1 MPAPDDGS
9 CGRARPASSRAAAGG
24 NLTQRPRVIVM
35 HLLWRYSDP
44 VTTKH
49 VSLRL
54 SPEMHSRLVAAAER
68 NHRSLNGEIEE
79 AVDRH
84 LQREDLRG
92 MVVHHKDGDRAS
104 LKLDNLEI
112 RESGQ

>member
-1 MPAPDDGS
+1 MMGLAVEPGPH
-9 CGRARPASSRAAAGG
+9 PSRAAGGG
-24 NLTQRPRVIVM
+24 N
-35 HLLWRYSDP
+35 
-44 VTTKH
+44 
-49 VSLRL
+49 
-54 SPEMHSRLVAAAER
+54 
-68 NHRSLNGEIEE
+68 
-79 AVDRH
+79 RH

>member
-1 MPAPDDGS
+1 MMGLVVEPGPH
-9 CGRARPASSRAAAGG
+9 PSRAAGGG